1 VLNDTVYL
9 VYLTAFVIYIMVF
22 SLHAFVKTKTLY
34 LKGFKTDLT
43 PS

>member
-1 VLNDTVYL
+1 
-9 VYLTAFVIYIMVF
+9 LTAFVIYIMVF
-22 SLHAFVKTKTLY
+22 SLHAFVKTNLETLY